1 MSVDS
6 FRGYSPKEVAEMTGL
21 FGEHELRR
29 MARAGE
35 VAHHRGGRNKIVFF
49 PEDIK
54 ALKEALDAPDGSYRD
69 RRRVETELAK
79 RRWGMQRYLF
89 DSAQLTPSRKRRKG
103 NE

>member
-54 ALKEALDAPDGSYRD
+54 ALKQATRRAPAKTTASHLAPVAALEAQPDPFR
-69 RRRVETELAK
+69 A
-79 RRWGMQRYLF
+79 
-89 DSAQLTPSRKRRKG
+89 TPRSRAAHRTRKTA
-103 NE
+103 